1 MNATLEINAD
11 IKNKLHDLA
20 QKTHRTENELANDVL
35 SAFIDHDSY
44 VRAEILIGLNQ
55 ANRREFASD
64 AEMEAILAATKE

>member
-55 ANRREFASD
+55 ANLGEFASD
-64 AEMEAILAATKE
+64 AEMDAIFAATK

>member
-64 AEMEAILAATKE
+64 AEMDAIFAATK